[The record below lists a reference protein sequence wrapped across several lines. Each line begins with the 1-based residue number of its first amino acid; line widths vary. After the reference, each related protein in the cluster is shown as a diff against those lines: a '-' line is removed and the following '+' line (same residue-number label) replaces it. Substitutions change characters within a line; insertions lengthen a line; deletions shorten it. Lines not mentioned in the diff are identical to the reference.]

1 MDDSVQKRV
10 NTAKEVLPE
19 PHFCQ
24 PCTLAQQLSVP
35 KCLEYGKADAEMA
48 SRVVCVCVCVH
59 PIAFIVEGGADLVST
74 KSRLASRFITPNS
87 KHSLA

>member
-10 NTAKEVLPE
+10 NTAEEVLPE

-48 SRVVCVCVCVH
+48 LRVVCVH